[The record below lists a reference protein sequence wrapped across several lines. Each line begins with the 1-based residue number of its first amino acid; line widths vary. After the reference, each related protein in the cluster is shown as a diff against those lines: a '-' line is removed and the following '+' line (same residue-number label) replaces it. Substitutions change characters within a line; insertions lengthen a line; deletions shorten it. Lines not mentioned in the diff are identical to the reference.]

1 MNAEDAQLLERATH
15 TIVQQVDAM
24 KQMVNAFSEYARAPD
39 MKLAHFNLNQLV
51 TEVAEL
57 YRLQD
62 PAAEIRLDLDPRAAG
77 DRGRSW
83 PRAPDSGQPDHQ
95 RHRGAGRRR
104 RTAASRSARDCSVQT
119 GQLAA
124 VICVRDNGPGFR
136 KEILGRLFD
145 PYVTGKPR
153 GTGLG
158 LAIVKRIVEE
168 HGGRIEAENRPEGGA
183 KSAGVAARQRPGSV
197 VAQRGRTT
205 HGVAEGTRMNAGKI
219 LVVDD
224 ESDIRRL
231 LQEILTE
238 EGYEVEVAA
247 DAGAGARGARA
258 PGAGPGAA
266 GHLDARYRRH
276 HAAARVVRPS
286 TRDGCPVVMMSG
298 HGTVETAVEATRLG
312 AYDFVEK
319 PLSLAKLLRT
329 VRARAGCARAPSRA
343 ASSPPPARSPAA
355 APVGR
360 SRAIAQLRS
369 ELTRLAAYSAP
380 LLLLGESGTDREQL
394 ARFVHQSGPAAAGP
408 FVVVDCRTLREDT
421 RRRDAARRRWRA
433 RPACSSRRARARCS
447 SATSRTCRL
456 DASACSAACSR
467 AAASAH
473 RRAARRGRSRRAS
486 SPRRVPAS
494 SAACMAEEFRRDL
507 YAQLS
512 VLLVRVPA
520 LRDYAEDVPELLRH
534 YVDVLTETEG
544 LRFRRF
550 SVAAQNRLRNYPWP
564 DNVRELRN
572 LTRRFLLNDGPEE
585 IGLEEVERELS
596 AQTPADEP
604 LVKHDLLALPLRE
617 AREQFE
623 RAYLQQQLMLCNGKV
638 GLLAKRVD
646 MERTHLYR
654 KLRSL
659 GIEIGHGAEE

>member
-1 MNAEDAQLLERATH
+1 MNT
-15 TIVQQVDAM
+15 
-24 KQMVNAFSEYARAPD
+24 
-39 MKLAHFNLNQLV
+39 
-51 TEVAEL
+51 
-57 YRLQD
+57 
-62 PAAEIRLDLDPRAAG
+62 
-77 DRGRSW
+77 
-83 PRAPDSGQPDHQ
+83 
-95 RHRGAGRRR
+95 
-104 RTAASRSARDCSVQT
+104 SR
-119 GQLAA
+119 
-124 VICVRDNGPGFR
+124 
-136 KEILGRLFD
+136 
-145 PYVTGKPR
+145 
-153 GTGLG
+153 
-158 LAIVKRIVEE
+158 
-168 HGGRIEAENRPEGGA
+168 
-183 KSAGVAARQRPGSV
+183 
-197 VAQRGRTT
+197 
-205 HGVAEGTRMNAGKI
+205 I

-247 DAGAGARGARA
+247 DAGQARA
-258 PGAGPGAA
+258 ARARQHPDLVL
-266 GHLDARYRRH
+266 LDIWMPDTDGITLLREWSSE
-276 HAAARVVRPS
+276 S
-286 TRDGCPVVMMSG
+286 TDACPVVMMSG

-319 PLSLAKLLRT
+319 PLSLGKLLRT
-329 VRARAGCARAPSRA
+329 VERALDARQRRPSGKFVT
-343 ASSPPPARSPAA
+343 ASAVPA

-360 SRAIAQLRS
+360 SRAMVLLRS
-369 ELTRLAAYSAP
+369 ELARLAAYSAP

-394 ARFVHQSGPAAAGP
+394 ARFVHQSGASPAGP
-408 FVVVDCRTLREDT
+408 FVVLDSRSLREET
-421 RRRDAARRRWRA
+421 AAAVLFGVDAAHPGALEQAHQGTLFVSDIEDLPESAQRLLSGILENGRFVRSGGGEPVTLQTRIVSSA
-433 RPACSSRRARARCS
+433 RP
-447 SATSRTCRL
+447 
-456 DASACSAACSR
+456 
-467 AAASAH
+467 
-473 RRAARRGRSRRAS
+473 GIVN
-486 SPRRVPAS
+486 RVLADG
-494 SAACMAEEFRRDL
+494 FRRDL

-534 YVDVLTETEG
+534 CADLLTETEG

-564 DNVRELRN
+564 DNMRELRN
-572 LTRRFLLNDGPEE
+572 LTRRFLLNEGLEE
-585 IGLEEVERELS
+585 IGLEEIERELS